1 MAAPCTDHLFLTG
14 RRGVGKS
21 TLLRCLLE
29 GKRPGGFFTLRV
41 EGVFDRPS
49 IHLLRASSKERPA
62 PENLVC
68 FCGEQRPERFDLLG
82 VEALADTADCQ
93 VIVMDE
99 LGPAEAAAQRFQAAV
114 LAALDGEK
122 PVYGVLQQA
131 DSPFLQRIAARD
143 YVTVA
148 GVTRENRDRLPQLLL
163 EQFHF

>member
-1 MAAPCTDHLFLTG
+1 MAVPCTDHLFLTG

-21 TLLRCLLE
+21 TLLRCMLE

-49 IHLLRASSKERPA
+49 IHLLRAASKERPA

-68 FCGEQRPERFDLLG
+68 LCGEQRPERFDLLG
-82 VEALADTADCQ
+82 VAALADTADCQ

-131 DSPFLQRIAARD
+131 DSAFLRRVAAHPRVRV
-143 YVTVA
+143 VTV
-148 GVTRENRDRLPQLLL
+148 TEENRDTLRHQLGI
-163 EQFHF
+163 EK

>member
-14 RRGVGKS
+14 QRGVGKS

-29 GKRPGGFFTLRV
+29 GKRPGGFLTLRV
-41 EGVFDRPS
+41 EGVLARPS
-49 IHLLRASSKERPA
+49 IHLLRAASAERPA

-82 VEALADTADCQ
+82 VAALADTADCQ

-99 LGPAEAAAQRFQAAV
+99 LGPAEAAAQHFQAAV

-122 PVYGVLQQA
+122 PVCGVLQQA
-131 DSPFLQRIAARD
+131 DSAFLRRVAAHPRVRV
-143 YVTVA
+143 VTV
-148 GVTRENRDRLPQLLL
+148 TEENRDALRHQLRI
-163 EQFHF
+163 EK